1 MTFLWENMDKKN
13 EIDHCFEKIIF
24 LLKTSIKYNSY
35 VLERSKV
42 ETGNKCDTWYT
53 LTKFVHVAE
62 KIEEGKMKILIS
74 Y

>member
-1 MTFLWENMDKKN
+1 MDKKN
-13 EIDHCFEKIIF
+13 EIDHCFKKRIF
-24 LLKTSIKYNSY
+24 FWVTSIKDNSY

-42 ETGNKCDTWYT
+42 ETDNKCDTWYT

>member
-1 MTFLWENMDKKN
+1 MDKKN

-42 ETGNKCDTWYT
+42 ETGSKCDT
-53 LTKFVHVAE
+53 
-62 KIEEGKMKILIS
+62 
-74 Y
+74 